1 MNRPAHLFLLLVP
14 TILSG
19 CAVGPNHHPPELGLP
34 SRFDASLTNGATS
47 NSGDLSAWWQSL
59 RDEGLNRLIARVVK
73 SNRDL
78 LIAAARVRE
87 ARALR
92 GVVSARLWPTVDGS
106 TAYTRVR
113 SSENGLLGQAATRG
127 LLPLET
133 DLYDA
138 ALDAV
143 WELDIFG
150 GTRRTVEAAE
160 AEISAAQESWRD
172 VLVSLLAEAG
182 LNYIELRGL
191 QKELAVTQANLKAQ
205 KQTLELTR
213 DRVRA
218 GLATELD
225 VTRAAAQMSTTAA
238 EIPELETGIKRTIHR
253 LSVLAGVAPA
263 TLGGQLMQALPI
275 PQLPPD
281 VPVGLPSEL
290 LRRRPDVRRAER
302 QLAAATARV
311 GAVTADLFPRFF
323 LTGAV
328 GLQSLSAGDVLT
340 GGSRFWSLGPSIRW
354 PIFNAGRIRQNIRV
368 QNARQEQ
375 AVLVYEQTVLIS
387 LEEVENA
394 LIAYSKTQ
402 LRFKQLADAEQANRR
417 AVDLAHDRYRSG
429 LVDFLNVL
437 EAERSL
443 YTAQAELVRSE
454 RSASQNLVRL
464 YKALGGGWK
473 PEPTGATSPYHPT
486 NSPRS

>member
-19 CAVGPNHHPPELGLP
+19 CAVGPNHDPPELGLP
-34 SRFDASLTNGATS
+34 SRFDASLPNGATS

-138 ALDAV
+138 ALDAI

-150 GTRRTVEAAE
+150 GTRRTEEAAE

-205 KQTLELTR
+205 KQTLELTH

-238 EIPELETGIKRTIHR
+238 EIRELETGIKRTIHR

-290 LRRRPDVRRAER
+290 LRRRP
-302 QLAAATARV
+302 AAQSPPIS
-311 GAVTADLFPRFF
+311 FP
-323 LTGAV
+323 
-328 GLQSLSAGDVLT
+328 
-340 GGSRFWSLGPSIRW
+340 
-354 PIFNAGRIRQNIRV
+354 
-368 QNARQEQ
+368 
-375 AVLVYEQTVLIS
+375 
-387 LEEVENA
+387 
-394 LIAYSKTQ
+394 
-402 LRFKQLADAEQANRR
+402 
-417 AVDLAHDRYRSG
+417 
-429 LVDFLNVL
+429 
-437 EAERSL
+437 
-443 YTAQAELVRSE
+443 
-454 RSASQNLVRL
+454 ASF
-464 YKALGGGWK
+464 
-473 PEPTGATSPYHPT
+473 
-486 NSPRS
+486 

>member
-1 MNRPAHLFLLLVP
+1 MKRPAPMWVLIVSISLG
-14 TILSG
+14 G
-19 CAVGPNHHPPELGLP
+19 CAVGPNHRPPESDLP
-34 SRFDASLTNGATS
+34 SRFNEALTNGATS
-47 NSGDLSAWWQSL
+47 HGGDLSAWWLSF
-59 RDEGLNRLIARVVK
+59 RDQGLNRLIARVVK

-78 LIAAARVRE
+78 LIAEARVRE

-92 GVVSARLWPTVDGS
+92 GVVSARLWPTADGS
-106 TAYTRVR
+106 AAYTRVR

-133 DLYDA
+133 DLYDV

-160 AEISAAQESWRD
+160 AEIGAAQESGRD
-172 VLVSLLAEAG
+172 VLVTLLAEAG

-191 QKELAVTQANLKAQ
+191 QKELAVTRANLKAQ

-253 LSVLAGVAPA
+253 LCVLAGVAPA
-263 TLGGQLMQALPI
+263 TLAGQLMQAVPI
-275 PQLPPD
+275 PQRPPD

-302 QLAAATARV
+302 QLAAATARI

-328 GLQSLSAGDVLT
+328 GLQSVSASDLLT
-340 GGSRFWSLGPSIRW
+340 GGSRFWSLGPSIQW
-354 PIFNAGRIRQNIRV
+354 PIFNAGGIRQNIRV

-375 AVLVYEQTVLIS
+375 AVLAYEQTVLIS

-394 LIAYSKTQ
+394 LISYSKAQ
-402 LRFKQLADAEQANRR
+402 LRFRQLAKAEQANRR

-429 LVDFLNVL
+429 LVDFLDVL

-443 YTAQAELVRSE
+443 YTAQAKLVQSE

-473 PEPTGATSPYHPT
+473 PEPTRATPPYNP
-486 NSPRS
+486 NRQRS